1 MRTLPALALILLP
14 LAGCTQTVREP
25 TLDDVIA
32 KHVAARG
39 GAAAIE
45 AVRVYEGDIEIVEPS
60 FTVDGLYVATR
71 DGDMRVD
78 ISAGG
83 ERVFTEALDRGRSW
97 SWSPSDG
104 VTEGTAQGAAALRH
118 GIDLPIKLFGLHEMA
133 SRGHRLELQ
142 GRETIDGTHYHV
154 LRLTLADG
162 FETLYFLHPES
173 GLVEWDR
180 QRRALHV
187 DVDPE
192 PVWIE
197 TRYEDYRPVAGV
209 LFAHRQVEREL
220 DSGKL
225 LSTVTLRE
233 IRINPSLAADR
244 FAPP

>member
-1 MRTLPALALILLP
+1 MRTLSSLTVALLTLTA
-14 LAGCTQTVREP
+14 CTVREP

-39 GAAAIE
+39 GATAIE
-45 AVRVYEGDIEIVEPS
+45 AVRVFEGEIEIVEPS

-71 DGDMRVD
+71 DGSMRVD

-83 ERVFTEALDRGRSW
+83 ERVFTEALDRGHSW
-97 SWSPSDG
+97 SWSPSHG
-104 VTEGTAQGAAALRH
+104 VKEGTSQGAAALRH

-133 SRGHRLELQ
+133 ARGHRLALQ
-142 GRETIDGTHYHV
+142 GRETIDGTGYHV

-162 FETLYFLHPES
+162 FETLYYVNAES
-173 GLVEWDR
+173 GLIERDR
-180 QRRALHV
+180 QRRAFHV
-187 DVDPE
+187 DVNPK

-197 TRYEDYRPVAGV
+197 TRYEDHRPVAGV
-209 LFAHRQVEREL
+209 LFAHRQIEREL
-220 DSGKL
+220 ETGEL

-233 IRINPSLAADR
+233 VRINPPLAPGR

>member
-1 MRTLPALALILLP
+1 MRTLSALAFALLL
-14 LAGCTQTVREP
+14 LAGCTQTAHEP
-25 TLDDVIA
+25 TLQDVVA
-32 KHVAARG
+32 QHVAARG

-45 AVRVYEGDIEIVEPS
+45 AVHTFEGDIQIVEPS
-60 FTVDGLYVATR
+60 FTVNGLYVATR
-71 DGDMRVD
+71 DGSMRVD

-104 VTEGTAQGAAALRH
+104 VKEGTAQGAVALRH

-133 SRGHRLELQ
+133 SGGHRLELR
-142 GRETIDGTHYHV
+142 GRETIDGTEFHV

-162 FETLYFLHPES
+162 FETLYYLNPES
-173 GLVEWDR
+173 GLIERDR

-209 LFAHRQVEREL
+209 VFAHRQVEREL
-220 DSGKL
+220 ESGKL

-233 IRINPSLAADR
+233 IRINPRLAPGR

>member
-1 MRTLPALALILLP
+1 MRTIPALASALLS
-14 LAGCTQTVREP
+14 LTACAQATNEP
-25 TLDDVIA
+25 SLPDVIA
-32 KHVAARG
+32 RHVAARG
-39 GAAAIE
+39 GAASIE
-45 AVRVYEGDIEIVEPS
+45 AVRVYEADIEIVEPS

-71 DGDMRVD
+71 DGDMRID

-104 VTEGTAQGAAALRH
+104 VREGTAQGAAALRH
-118 GIDLPIKLFGLHEMA
+118 GIDLPVKLFGLHEMA
-133 SRGHRLELQ
+133 SRGHRLEFL
-142 GRETIDGTHYHV
+142 GRQTIDGTGYHV

-162 FETLYFLHPES
+162 FETLYFVNPES
-173 GLVEWDR
+173 GLIERDR

-197 TRYEDYRPVAGV
+197 TLYEDYRPVAGV
-209 LFAHRQVEREL
+209 QFAHRQVEREL
-220 DSGKL
+220 DTGKL
-225 LSTVTLRE
+225 LATVTLRG
-233 IRINPSLAADR
+233 IRINPPLAANR